1 MKDFVAVRL
10 GHAGMDVKTG
20 IAELSDLLGQ
30 ELNTLDRVTEY
41 NALVDLQLE
50 RERGRE
56 GEGRR
61 EREGGGGG
69 RGERERESNVVILCD
84 STVLGL
90 LTLEKRVLRQ
100 WTFCLS
106 ST

>member
-61 EREGGGGG
+61 EREGGGEGEG
-69 RGERERESNVVILCD
+69 RERERVMLLFYV
-84 STVLGL
+84 TVQFW
-90 LTLEKRVLRQ
+90 VY
-100 WTFCLS
+100 
-106 ST
+106 

>member
-10 GHAGMDVKTG
+10 GHAGMDVETG

-41 NALVDLQLE
+41 DALVDLQLE

-61 EREGGGGG
+61 ERG
-69 RGERERESNVVILCD
+69 RGERESNVVILCD